1 MTTTA
6 QLAADYDRVHDVAN
20 EAREATEQIARAANG
35 NSIRVLPA
43 PAVYEL
49 LGNVKVI
56 LWHLREAAEY
66 LPRGLARSL
75 SDEAIE
81 VYDRDPRTGEPRD
94 AAVQVGIASDELA
107 ELVAS
112 LAAVGSRWVA
122 QANNAF
128 FGIQAAYDELVP
140 GFEVTSQDTVVDV
153 GCGTGGASLFCA
165 RQGATV
171 YFSDV
176 EQEKVDE
183 AFLPITRDERTL

>member
-20 EAREATEQIARAANG
+20 DAREATEQIARAANG

-66 LPRGLARSL
+66 LPRGLAHSL
-75 SDEAIE
+75 SDGAIE
-81 VYDRDPRTGEPRD
+81 VYDRDPGTGEPRD
-94 AAVQVGIASDELA
+94 AAVQVQIASDELA

-112 LAAVGSRWVA
+112 LTAAARAAEAA
-122 QANNAF
+122 QTAIN
-128 FGIQAAYDELVP
+128 
-140 GFEVTSQDTVVDV
+140 SQ
-153 GCGTGGASLFCA
+153 GY
-165 RQGATV
+165 R
-171 YFSDV
+171 
-176 EQEKVDE
+176 
-183 AFLPITRDERTL
+183 ERS